1 MVSEE
6 LVTRLSQAIAKAEGF
21 DVPNSVP
28 CRANNPGDL
37 TDDGDVGCGLI
48 HTSGPYGAA
57 ITIYPNVSAGWQALY
72 KKVRRMLE
80 GGSHTYPVRI
90 TLMEVGLKYAG
101 SAQWAMNVAKQ
112 LGVDTST
119 TLADLAKRDWDQ
131 QVASTSSGDIHLDV
145 T

>member
-6 LVTRLSQAIAKAEGF
+6 LVTRVAQAIAKAEGF
-21 DVPNSVP
+21 EVPDSVP

-48 HTSGPYGAA
+48 HTSGPFGAA
-57 ITIYPNVSAGWQALY
+57 ITIYPNASAGWQALY

-80 GGSHTYPVRI
+80 GESKVYQVGA
-90 TLMEVGLKYAG
+90 TLMEIGLKYAG
-101 SAQWAMNVAKQ
+101 SAIWAINVANS

-119 TLADLAKRDWDQ
+119 TLADLVRVDFQ
-131 QVASTSSGDIHLDV
+131 QQASALPAINLDANDL
-145 T
+145 

>member
-6 LVTRLSQAIAKAEGF
+6 LVTRLAQAIATAEGF
-21 DVPNSVP
+21 QVEGSVP

-48 HTSGPYGAA
+48 HTSGPNGAA
-57 ITIYPNVSAGWQALY
+57 ITVYPDASAGWQALF

-80 GGSHTYPVRI
+80 GGSRVYPVRV

-112 LGVDTST
+112 LGVDTSM
-119 TLADLAKRDWDQ
+119 TLADLVKQDWSQ
-131 QVASTSSGDIHLDV
+131 QVASLSSGDIHLEES
-145 T
+145 

>member
-6 LVTRLSQAIAKAEGF
+6 LVTKVAKAIAVAEGF
-21 DVPNSVP
+21 HVEGSVP
-28 CRANNPGDL
+28 QRANNPGDL
-37 TDDGDVGCGLI
+37 TDDGDAGWGTI
-48 HTSGPYGAA
+48 HTSGPQGAA
-57 ITIYPNVSAGWQALY
+57 ITIYPNASAGWQALY

-80 GGSHTYPVRI
+80 GGSHVYPVRV

-119 TLADLAKRDWDQ
+119 TLADLVKKDWEL
-131 QVASTSSGDIHLDV
+131 QVASTSSGDIHLDEA
-145 T
+145 

>member
-1 MVSEE
+1 MISEE
-6 LVTRLSQAIAKAEGF
+6 LVTRVAQAIATAEGF
-21 DVPNSVP
+21 DVPGSVP

-48 HTSGPYGAA
+48 HTSGPAGAA
-57 ITIYPNVSAGWQALY
+57 ITIYPSASAGWHALY

-80 GGSHTYPVRI
+80 GGSHTYPVRA
-90 TLMEVGLKYAG
+90 TLMEVGIKYAG
-101 SAQWAMNVAKQ
+101 NGIWAMNVAKQ

-119 TLADLAKRDWDQ
+119 TLADLVRQDFQ
-131 QVASTSSGDIHLDV
+131 QQAAQASGDLHLDV

>member
-1 MVSEE
+1 MITEE
-6 LVTRLSQAIAKAEGF
+6 LVTRVAQAIAKAEGF

-48 HTSGPYGAA
+48 HTSGPAGAA
-57 ITIYPNVSAGWQALY
+57 ITIYPDVSAGWQALY
-72 KKVRRMLE
+72 RKVRRMLE
-80 GGSHTYPVRI
+80 GGSHTYPVRC

-119 TLADLAKRDWDQ
+119 TLADLVGQDMAQ
-131 QVASTSSGDIHLDV
+131 QVAQSSGDIHLDES
-145 T
+145 